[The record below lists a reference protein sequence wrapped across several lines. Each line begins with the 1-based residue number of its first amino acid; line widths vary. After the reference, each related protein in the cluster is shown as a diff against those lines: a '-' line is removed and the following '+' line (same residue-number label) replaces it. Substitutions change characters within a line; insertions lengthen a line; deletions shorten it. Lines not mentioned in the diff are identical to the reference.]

1 VTGRRA
7 RTRAGLCLAVVAALT
22 AAPLVACSDDGPS
35 KGEASLRVAG
45 TAVIEHHDGSKDTVT
60 RRADVTEGDHIT
72 VSKGTARLDLGGGS
86 LLELRAGVA
95 GAEDTQLLF
104 GAVPTLESGDLLAT
118 TEDDLSLS
126 VDGSTVRVSAGS
138 ARTNRGSGLEVAAY
152 DADVHLDS
160 AGQERDIPALR
171 EMQVPA
177 LGHPPETARP
187 VEYRG
192 SDPWDRRFL
201 GDAIDLGTRL
211 QALSQGYT
219 QNLPAATPRTPA
231 FLKGVLPGLV
241 DDVEL
246 TSNLIDVD
254 RPLGETLIG
263 AAIVDLG
270 RRGSFVDRW
279 HSVFDFRDA
288 GAAWGIVA
296 LDQGVDRGALLGA
309 VTGAVDSSPL
319 TIGPPSRRGGSTT
332 TTTGPAAG
340 STTPTTTPRT
350 TPTTRPTTPTTLA
363 TPGEP
368 DDDGGLLGPIVQPVT
383 DLLAGLLNGL
393 LGGLFGKA

>member
-1 VTGRRA
+1 
-7 RTRAGLCLAVVAALT
+7 LCLAVVAAVA
-22 AAPLVACSDDGPS
+22 AAPLAACSDDGPS
-35 KGEASLRVAG
+35 RGEASLRVDG
-45 TAVIEHHDGSKDTVT
+45 TALIERHDGTEVTVT
-60 RRADVTEGDHIT
+60 DRAEVTDGDHVT
-72 VSKGTARLDLGGGS
+72 VSKGTGRLDLGGGNV
-86 LLELRAGVA
+86 LELRAGIG
-95 GAEDTQLLF
+95 GAEDTEVLF
-104 GAVPTLESGDLLAT
+104 GAVPTLEAGDLLAT
-118 TEDDLSLS
+118 TGDDLSLS

-138 ARTNRGSGLEVAAY
+138 ARTNRGSGLDVAAY

-160 AGQERDIPALR
+160 AGQEREIPALR

-177 LGHPPETARP
+177 LGHPPEAPRP
-187 VEYRG
+187 IEYRG
-192 SDPWDRRFL
+192 NDPWDRRFL

-211 QALSQGYT
+211 QALSEGYT
-219 QNLPAATPRTPA
+219 QNLSATAPRTPA
-231 FLKGVLPGLV
+231 FFKGVLPGLV

-246 TSNLIDVD
+246 TSSLIDAE
-254 RPLGETLIG
+254 RPAGETLIG

-270 RRGSFVDRW
+270 NRGSFVDRW

-319 TIGPPSRRGGSTT
+319 AIGSPPRLGASTT
-332 TTTGPAAG
+332 TTAPAAG
-340 STTPTTTPRT
+340 STTATTRPGATP
-350 TPTTRPTTPTTLA
+350 PTTRPSPPTTLA
-363 TPGEP
+363 PPGEP

>member
-1 VTGRRA
+1 VTARR
-7 RTRAGLCLAVVAALT
+7 RTGLCLAVVAAVA
-22 AAPLVACSDDGPS
+22 AAPLVACSDDG
-35 KGEASLRVAG
+35 GARDEASLRVDG
-45 TAVIEHHDGSKDTVT
+45 TAVVQRHDGSTDTVT
-60 RRADVTEGDHIT
+60 RRTEVADGDRIT
-72 VSKGTARLDLGGGS
+72 VSKGTAQVDLGGGS
-86 LLELRAGVA
+86 VLELRSGIG
-95 GAEDTQLLF
+95 GAQDTELLF
-104 GAVPTLESGDLLAT
+104 GPVPTLQSGDLLAT

-126 VDGSTVRVSAGS
+126 VDGSTIRVTAGS
-138 ARTNRGSGLEVAAY
+138 ARANRGSGLEVAAY
-152 DADVHLDS
+152 TGDVHLDS

-177 LGHPPETARP
+177 LGHPPEAPRP
-187 VEYRG
+187 IEYRG

-211 QALSQGYT
+211 QALSDGYT
-219 QNLPAATPRTPA
+219 QNLPSTTPRTPA
-231 FLKGVLPGLV
+231 FFKQVLPGLV

-246 TSNLIDVD
+246 TSSLIEAD
-254 RPLGETLIG
+254 RPVGETLIG

-296 LDQGVDRGALLGA
+296 LDQGVDRGPLLGA

-319 TIGPPSRRGGSTT
+319 TIGPPGRGGAATT
-332 TTTGPAAG
+332 TTAPPSGPGA
-340 STTPTTTPRT
+340 TTPTTAPRV
-350 TPTTRPTTPTTLA
+350 TPTTRPTTPTTLG
-363 TPGEP
+363 TPGQP
-368 DDDGGLLGPIVQPVT
+368 DDDGGLLGPVVQPVT

-393 LGGLFGKA
+393 LGGLFGRA